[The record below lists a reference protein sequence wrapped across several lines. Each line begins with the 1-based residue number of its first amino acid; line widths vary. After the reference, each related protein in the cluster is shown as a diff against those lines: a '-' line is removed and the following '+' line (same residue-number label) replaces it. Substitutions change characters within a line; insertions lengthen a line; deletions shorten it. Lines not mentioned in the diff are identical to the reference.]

1 MTILT
6 HPSNDRCKFAPRN
19 DELNFISE
27 ITNVTFFFA
36 MVIGLDKK
44 RVARRNSPP
53 SQTAL

>member
-6 HPSNDRCKFAPRN
+6 HPSNDKCKFAPRN
-19 DELNFISE
+19 DKLNFISE
-27 ITNVTFFFA
+27 IKNVTSFLA
-36 MVIGLDKK
+36 IASGLDKK